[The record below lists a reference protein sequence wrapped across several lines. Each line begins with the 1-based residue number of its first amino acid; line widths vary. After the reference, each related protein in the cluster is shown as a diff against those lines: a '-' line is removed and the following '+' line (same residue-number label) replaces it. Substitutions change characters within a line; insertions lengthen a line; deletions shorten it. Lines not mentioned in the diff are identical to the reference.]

1 MSHRVVAVLLMVLP
15 AGVAAQ
21 VPQRG
26 TAPQRQA
33 LLVARGEYLAALGG
47 CNDCHTPKIFRAEM
61 MSLDSSRLLAGYVAN
76 PAVPQIPTGVLSPSG
91 ARFAIGGT
99 LTLASIAAFISRK
112 PGEAIPQNRAHNDMV
127 RTWRA
132 QTAEIARRNAEHAK
146 GMIGL
151 HVDAP
156 VILTPAASAR

>member
-61 MSLDSSRLLAGYVAN
+61 MALDSSRLLAGYVAN

-91 ARFAIGGT
+91 WAVLTNMDGTAWAGPWGVSFA
-99 LTLASIAAFISRK
+99 A
-112 PGEAIPQNRAHNDMV
+112 N
-127 RTWRA
+127 
-132 QTAEIARRNAEHAK
+132 
-146 GMIGL
+146 
-151 HVDAP
+151 
-156 VILTPAASAR
+156 LTPADSAPDALGQHRPLDGR